1 MTDAAT
7 MTMSCETRTFVLG
20 PTIRQLV
27 QVLRAR
33 ADQQGILALAVKQYT
48 VEVGAWER
56 SVILEAYNAGTPASI
71 DLAYRLAEAVAVQ
84 AKGLND
90 LVRLTGEPQ
99 APDEQHAC
107 TREDLV
113 LDYAMA
119 TAIQT
124 ELTLA
129 AEDLAAGC
137 HRGQAR
143 NLGDVLGRLDRTLH
157 VLREQLRENELNTAS
172 CMVPELQTQAPGR
185 SSAPTYS
192 GERPESPAPRRWTS
206 ETKARPR
213 RGLSGRL
220 VSSGKQ
226 IAVVGVLTALVVV
239 GGMLLWPTLAEKR
252 DLGDGL
258 RFVPGIES
266 YRGAPPAL
274 TVRVSPT
281 HWAALDRSGRTAW
294 VWGVVAAASRS
305 GYTKC
310 EFLDPDGAPVAKWA
324 KGGRVSLF

>member
-27 QVLRAR
+27 QVMRAR

-56 SVILEAYNAGTPASI
+56 SVILEGYNAGTPASI

-84 AKGLND
+84 ARGLND

-99 APDEQHAC
+99 PSDEQHAC

-113 LDYAMA
+113 LDYAMG
-119 TAIQT
+119 TAIHT

-129 AEDLAAGC
+129 ADDLAASG

-157 VLREQLRENELNTAS
+157 ILREQLRENELNTAS
-172 CMVPELQTQAPGR
+172 LMVDELRTQAEGR
-185 SSAPTYS
+185 PS
-192 GERPESPAPRRWTS
+192 GSPSRGEIPESPAPGHWTP
-206 ETKARPR
+206 EPKTRQR
-213 RGLSGRL
+213 RGMSGRL
-220 VSSGKQ
+220 ASSGKQ

-239 GGMLLWPTLAEKR
+239 GGILLWPTLMEKR
-252 DLGDGL
+252 DLGYGL

-310 EFLDPDGAPVAKWA
+310 EFLDTDGATVAKWA
-324 KGGRVSLF
+324 KGGRVSVF